1 MLLVTI
7 SVFVFL
13 AFLILLAVHIGKK
26 HPSDSDSEEMQQP
39 PVLGESASCS
49 SCSLEGGC
57 TGTCITDEYEEPE
70 YFDDEELDRFRG
82 RHSSEYTDKEA
93 EEFREILYSMRQE
106 EVREWFKS
114 LNQRSIEVPD
124 QIKDE
129 LILML
134 EN

>member
-1 MLLVTI
+1 MLWVTI

-13 AFLILLAVHIGKK
+13 SFLIILARRIGRK
-26 HPSDSDSEEMQQP
+26 HPEETGIEERDAQ
-39 PVLGESASCS
+39 PVLGETSCS
-49 SCSLEGGC
+49 SCSLDSC
-57 TGTCITDEYEEPE
+57 NKSCMTDEYVEPE

-93 EEFREILYSMRQE
+93 EEFRDILYTMRQE
-106 EVREWFKS
+106 EVRDWFKS
-114 LNQRSIEVPD
+114 LTQRCIEVPD

>member
-1 MLLVTI
+1 MLWVIITI
-7 SVFVFL
+7 LVFL
-13 AFLILLAVHIGKK
+13 AFLIMMAVHVGKK
-26 HPSDSDSEEMQQP
+26 HSDEAEQDETQQSP
-39 PVLGESASCS
+39 ALGESASCS
-49 SCSLEGGC
+49 SCSLEGC

-82 RHSSEYTDKEA
+82 RHSSEYTDDEA
-93 EEFREILYSMRQE
+93 EEFRDILYSMRQE
-106 EVREWFKS
+106 EVRDWFKS
-114 LNQRSIEVPD
+114 LTQRSIEVPD

>member
-1 MLLVTI
+1 MLWVTI

-13 AFLILLAVHIGKK
+13 AFLIMLAVHIGRK
-26 HPSDSDSEEMQQP
+26 HPSDADQDKEMQQP
-39 PVLGESASCS
+39 PALGESASCS
-49 SCSLEGGC
+49 SCSLEGC
-57 TGTCITDEYEEPE
+57 NKSCMTDEYVEPE

-93 EEFREILYSMRQE
+93 EEFRDILYSMRQE
-106 EVREWFKS
+106 EVRDWFKS
-114 LNQRSIEVPD
+114 LTQRSIEVPD